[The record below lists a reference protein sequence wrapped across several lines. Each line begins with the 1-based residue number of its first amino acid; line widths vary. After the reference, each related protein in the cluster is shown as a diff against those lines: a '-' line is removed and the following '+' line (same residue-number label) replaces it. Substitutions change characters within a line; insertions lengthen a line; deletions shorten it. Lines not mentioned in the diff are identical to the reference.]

1 MRTTPVSV
9 PFFSRTRSEGWPH
22 HGRTFSIYPCPLSFW
37 LTLPRESCPRLDVVH
52 PCVVFLACIN
62 LELFLALSPGNS
74 PSFLMVWPQ
83 YASFLASTV
92 SNSSFF
98 TPALLRTHSFVSL
111 LSTKPAEFFLSL
123 SSQRHQD
130 VFLQL
135 SQPYVATGHT
145 SAFISRIFVE
155 IRMLW
160 LFHIFCSDAPVA
172 WTLFNIVENS
182 VVHSPSSV
190 IGTQGTVTHQL
201 LQLFILNEYAAHY
214 AVAHHYL
221 GLVDVDE

>member
-1 MRTTPVSV
+1 MLPSSYRLLLNQLNPMRTTPVSV

-22 HGRTFSIYPCPLSFW
+22 HGHTFSIYPCPLSFW

-52 PCVVFLACIN
+52 PCVVFLACVN

-111 LSTKPAEFFLSL
+111 LSTKPAEFFLSPFI
-123 SSQRHQD
+123 SKASRR
-130 VFLQL
+130 V
-135 SQPYVATGHT
+135 S
-145 SAFISRIFVE
+145 SAFTAICCYRP
-155 IRMLW
+155 
-160 LFHIFCSDAPVA
+160 H
-172 WTLFNIVENS
+172 
-182 VVHSPSSV
+182 
-190 IGTQGTVTHQL
+190 
-201 LQLFILNEYAAHY
+201 
-214 AVAHHYL
+214 
-221 GLVDVDE
+221 